1 MMPSRHL
8 QRYEQQKITF
18 RGFMN
23 VPFIDLKRLVE
34 KYRLAIDQG
43 QKEVMD
49 QTFFVGGPP
58 VIDFEKSLA
67 SKLQTRHAIGC
78 SNGTDALVIALQ
90 AAGVRP
96 GMKVAVPN
104 LTFWA
109 TVEAVCV
116 LGAEP
121 VFVDN
126 DSSLQ
131 MSFEQLQLA
140 HKEFNLDAVVM
151 AHLYG
156 WASPQLGDIRD
167 FCKLKKLPLVE
178 DAAQAYGVKFKESGD
193 SIFKDAFI
201 STLSFYP
208 AKVIGACGDA
218 GAITTGSDELNET
231 CRVLLNHGRSQ
242 HYSYSHIGWNA
253 RMSGTAASFLNVMLE
268 HDEEILVSRRRAET
282 YYREMLQDHSTVR
295 HVLPPEQY
303 ITNGYLNV
311 CLVKPMLLN
320 GFTSK
325 LKDGGIGFGRTYPET
340 MDVQPAV
347 KGAKKFGDLINSRNI
362 CQSVVNLPLFA
373 FMTDDELSAVA
384 NIVN

>member
-1 MMPSRHL
+1 
-8 QRYEQQKITF
+8 
-18 RGFMN
+18 MN

-34 KYRLAIDQG
+34 KYRPAIDQG

-49 QTFFVGGPP
+49 HTSFVGGPP
-58 VIDFEKSLA
+58 VTDFEKTLA
-67 SKLQTRHAIGC
+67 SKLQTKHAIGC

-90 AAGVRP
+90 AAGVKS

-121 VFVDN
+121 VFVDS

-131 MSFEQLQLA
+131 MSFEQLQSA
-140 HKEFNLDAVVM
+140 HKKFDLDAVVI

-156 WASPQLGDIRD
+156 WASPQLHEIRD
-167 FCKLKKLPLVE
+167 FCKSKKLPLVE
-178 DAAQAYGVKFKESGD
+178 DAAQAYGVKFKDSEV
-193 SIFKDAFI
+193 SIFKDALI

-218 GAITTGSDELNET
+218 GAITTGSDEMNET

-253 RMSGTAASFLNVMLE
+253 RMSGTAASFLNVMLA
-268 HDEEILVSRRRAET
+268 HDEEILVSRRRAES
-282 YYREMLQDHSTVR
+282 YYHELLSGHSSIC
-295 HVLPPEQY
+295 HVLPPDQY

-311 CLVKPMLLN
+311 CLLKPTMLDE
-320 GFTSK
+320 FSSK
-325 LKDGGIGFGRTYPET
+325 LKDAGIGFGRTYPET

-347 KGAKKFGDLINSRNI
+347 KGAKKFGDLMNSRNI

-373 FMTDDELSAVA
+373 FMTDEELNAVA
-384 NIVN
+384 KVVV